1 MKEERKNG
9 AQKACENFI
18 PLAPTQV
25 DDFRSSWLGFTVE
38 CAMKEIRELLVWCKT
53 NKEI

>member
-1 MKEERKNG
+1 LLHFLSRCPPKALTISSLFLYKRLKEERKNG

-25 DDFRSSWLGFTVE
+25 DDFRSS
-38 CAMKEIRELLVWCKT
+38 
-53 NKEI
+53 